1 MDVTP
6 ILPVAPASSRI
17 DRAAIPLDPETPTML
32 EGEHEKVLRGSLFQQ
47 RSACSDG
54 LEWPIDLDVPEASE
68 MVLGM
73 QVRQDWWQ
81 QG

>member
-54 LEWPIDLDVPEASE
+54 LERPVDLDVPEACSSTE
-68 MVLGM
+68 LI
-73 QVRQDWWQ
+73 
-81 QG
+81 